1 MGYLKYK
8 RAGSTYKYGTIPTE
22 NIAQITSDGG
32 SGEVI
37 VIYDNGIK
45 LSIYDAQVSMVQE
58 DVDAVINGVNILNG
72 TSGSSMD
79 IVLSQLITDIQ
90 VIKEN

>member
-8 RAGSTYKYGTIPTE
+8 RSGSTYKYGTIPTE

-37 VIYDNGIK
+37 VIYDN
-45 LSIYDAQVSMVQE
+45 
-58 DVDAVINGVNILNG
+58 
-72 TSGSSMD
+72 
-79 IVLSQLITDIQ
+79 
-90 VIKEN
+90 

>member
-37 VIYDNGIK
+37 IIYDNAIK
-45 LSIYDAQVSMVQE
+45 LSIYDANVSMVQA

-79 IVLSQLITDIQ
+79 IVLSQPITDVEIT
-90 VIKEN
+90 KES